1 MNTTEKLQLN
11 MPEASEAYD
20 IEKFNENARK
30 IDAAVISIEAAV
42 KAAQDAANSAASA
55 ASAAQ
60 KAADTAQAA
69 ADKLTAML
77 GQVNGIATLD
87 ESGDVPVSQVPWS
100 FGTEDLEAG
109 VSPLPTG
116 HLYFVYE

>member
-1 MNTTEKLQLN
+1 METTEKLQLN
-11 MPEASEAYD
+11 MPASSEGYD

-30 IDAAVISIEAAV
+30 IDAAVVSIEAAV
-42 KAAQDAANSAASA
+42 EAAQKAANSAASA

-60 KAADTAQAA
+60 SAAEAAQAA

-87 ESGDVPVSQVPWS
+87 GSGDVPVAQLPWS
-100 FGTEDLEAG
+100 YGTEDLTPG
-109 VSPLPTG
+109 VSPLPEG